1 MKLGNL
7 KTDTVTLTVKAACFE
22 TWCLLIRHNFYFQG
36 EWCPFMICTAP
47 LRISL
52 PLSSWLATDKLASSK
67 QTIGNCCNLLA
78 TKAVKRIVLVLHL
91 LQLISPSQR
100 QKTTAANRTITF
112 FLASLWDHASAEMQ
126 KYKLIILNMF
136 LWNTEQGVVGNA
148 LDVL

>member
-1 MKLGNL
+1 
-7 KTDTVTLTVKAACFE
+7 
-22 TWCLLIRHNFYFQG
+22 
-36 EWCPFMICTAP
+36 MICTAP

-112 FLASLWDHASAEMQ
+112 FGQPVRPCLS
-126 KYKLIILNMF
+126 
-136 LWNTEQGVVGNA
+136 
-148 LDVL
+148 

>member
-1 MKLGNL
+1 MVPS
-7 KTDTVTLTVKAACFE
+7 DKAQ
-22 TWCLLIRHNFYFQG
+22 LLLSI
-36 EWCPFMICTAP
+36 PFMICTAP

-112 FLASLWDHASAEMQ
+112 FGQPVRPCLS
-126 KYKLIILNMF
+126 
-136 LWNTEQGVVGNA
+136 
-148 LDVL
+148 